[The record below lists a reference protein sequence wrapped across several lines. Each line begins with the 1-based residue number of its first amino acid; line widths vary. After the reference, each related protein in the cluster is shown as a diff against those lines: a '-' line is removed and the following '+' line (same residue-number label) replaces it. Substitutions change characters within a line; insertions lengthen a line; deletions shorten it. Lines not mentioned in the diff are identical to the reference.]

1 MREAVGPD
9 IALMLDGYHWY
20 SRSDA
25 LTIGKALEKLNFA
38 WFEEPME
45 EESMASYAWPI
56 SGPTASRTAAQAL
69 ISIAGLGAKETGG
82 IQVCSLIA

>member
-1 MREAVGPD
+1 MDVRACAVREAVGPD

-25 LTIGKALEKLNFA
+25 LYIGREPQKLNFS

-45 EESMASYAWPI
+45 EQSMAFYCWLRKTRKLTLSDLKAWPVN
-56 SGPTASRTAAQAL
+56 TLAVL
-69 ISIAGLGAKETGG
+69 IG
-82 IQVCSLIA
+82 